1 MAERRIV
8 FGETSVPVP
17 AQITTVEQARGFAA
31 AFLPG
36 LSDADGFVNQSG
48 DFEFRK
54 KAGTKG
60 L

>member
-1 MAERRIV
+1 MARLV

-17 AQITTVEQARGFAA
+17 AQVETVEQARGFAA

-36 LSDADGFVNQSG
+36 LSDAEGFVNEDG

-60 L
+60 

>member
-1 MAERRIV
+1 MARLLK

-17 AQITTVEQARGFAA
+17 EQVQTVEQARGFAA

-36 LSDADGFVNQSG
+36 LSDAEGFINEEG
-48 DFEFRK
+48 NFEFRK

-60 L
+60 

>member
-1 MAERRIV
+1 MALLK

-17 AQITTVEQARGFAA
+17 PQIETIEQARGFAA

-36 LSDADGFVNQSG
+36 LSDAEGFVNADG

-60 L
+60 